1 MSVDKSFKTDTL
13 LIITGGRSKTISF
26 ESWKFWEIVGE
37 LVWRGANRFD
47 AEDAAKWAAKAPIG
61 LEKTIKPGILLKIRK
76 DLSKDALS

>member
-1 MSVDKSFKTDTL
+1 MATNNFLTDT
-13 LIITGGRSKTISF
+13 IAVISGGRSGTVKF
-26 ESWKFWEIVGE
+26 DSWRHWEIVGE